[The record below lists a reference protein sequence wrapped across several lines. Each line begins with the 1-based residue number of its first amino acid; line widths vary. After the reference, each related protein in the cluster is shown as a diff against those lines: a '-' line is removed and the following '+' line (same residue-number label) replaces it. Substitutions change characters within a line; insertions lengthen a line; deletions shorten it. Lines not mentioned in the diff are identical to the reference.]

1 LQFCYKNLLNFLEIH
16 SKLKPIKM
24 LMTKKKTT
32 LVLPNKQAS
41 KIRVMLM
48 TKKEKKNRKK
58 LEIKETN
65 INWIKKKSENK
76 FWSYKNKNQL
86 KKHSTLTI

>member
-1 LQFCYKNLLNFLEIH
+1 
-16 SKLKPIKM
+16 M

-32 LVLPNKQAS
+32 LVLPNKQAN

-48 TKKEKKNRKK
+48 IKKEKKNRKK